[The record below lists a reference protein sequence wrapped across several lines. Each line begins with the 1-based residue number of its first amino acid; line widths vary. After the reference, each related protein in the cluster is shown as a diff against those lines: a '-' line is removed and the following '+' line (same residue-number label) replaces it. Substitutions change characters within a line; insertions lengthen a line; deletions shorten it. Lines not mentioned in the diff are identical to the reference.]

1 MLMIRSMTARFDYA
15 KADVSDGENVY
26 QVEYNPYE
34 EFFYLVTDDSGCRI
48 ESYARLED
56 CIYSRFSG
64 IFLALQRGMN
74 ACNMIYGTN
83 ILSEITSSKEIS
95 VQENCITAVNR
106 FTHHRRQ
113 YVAQVKRDCTADIS
127 ASLYTVIGP
136 GRQQEEYTALY
147 QAVKS
152 EFYPVLADLDH
163 DLDRYVESR
172 NR

>member
-106 FTHHRRQ
+106 FTHHRKQ

-136 GRQQEEYTALY
+136 
-147 QAVKS
+147 VKS

>member
-15 KADVSDGENVY
+15 KGDVSDGENDY
-26 QVEYNPYE
+26 QVEYNPNEQFIYGI
-34 EFFYLVTDDSGCRI
+34 TDDSGCRI

-95 VQENCITAVNR
+95 VQENCIIAVNR
-106 FTHHRRQ
+106 FTHHRKQ

-163 DLDRYVESR
+163 DLDGYFESR

>member
-1 MLMIRSMTARFDYA
+1 
-15 KADVSDGENVY
+15 
-26 QVEYNPYE
+26 
-34 EFFYLVTDDSGCRI
+34 
-48 ESYARLED
+48 
-56 CIYSRFSG
+56 
-64 IFLALQRGMN
+64 
-74 ACNMIYGTN
+74 MIYGTN

-95 VQENCITAVNR
+95 EQENCIIAVNR
-106 FTHHRRQ
+106 FTHHRKQ

>member
-95 VQENCITAVNR
+95 VQENCIIAVN
-106 FTHHRRQ
+106 
-113 YVAQVKRDCTADIS
+113 RDCTADIS

>member
-26 QVEYNPYE
+26 RVEYNPYE
-34 EFFYLVTDDSGCRI
+34 EFFYLVTDESGCRI
-48 ESYARLED
+48 ESYSRLED

-83 ILSEITSSKEIS
+83 ILSEITSSKEIAE
-95 VQENCITAVNR
+95 QEGCLTAVNR
-106 FTHHRRQ
+106 FTHHRKQ
-113 YVAQVKRDCTADIS
+113 YLARVKRDRNAEIPV
-127 ASLYTVIGP
+127 SLYTVIGP
-136 GRQQEEYTALY
+136 GTKQEEYTALY

-163 DLDRYVESR
+163 DLDRYSEDS
-172 NR
+172 NK